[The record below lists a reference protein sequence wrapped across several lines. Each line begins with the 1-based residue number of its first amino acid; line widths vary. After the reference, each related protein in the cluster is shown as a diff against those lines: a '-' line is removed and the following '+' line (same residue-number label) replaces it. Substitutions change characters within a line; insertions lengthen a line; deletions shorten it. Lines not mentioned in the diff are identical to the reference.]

1 MKCFWNDDFD
11 FFTNNVINADW
22 YHPIHCFRYTPGGV
36 PILVSLRMGD
46 SVLG

>member
-22 YHPIHCFRYTPGGV
+22 YHPIYLLPLHTRGIPSV
-36 PILVSLRMGD
+36 VSLWMGD
-46 SVLG
+46 SLLG